1 MSYHTPLARPPSL
14 PVREGTVSAAA
25 GQMQAASAE
34 SLQEQRSFCPLARLS
49 IYFSPIIVLFR
60 Q

>member
-1 MSYHTPLARPPSL
+1 MSYHTPLAHLPSL

-25 GQMQAASAE
+25 GQTQAAGAE
-34 SLQEQRSFCPLARLS
+34 SLQEWRSFCPVAHLS
-49 IYFSPIIVLFR
+49 IYFSPIIVLVG